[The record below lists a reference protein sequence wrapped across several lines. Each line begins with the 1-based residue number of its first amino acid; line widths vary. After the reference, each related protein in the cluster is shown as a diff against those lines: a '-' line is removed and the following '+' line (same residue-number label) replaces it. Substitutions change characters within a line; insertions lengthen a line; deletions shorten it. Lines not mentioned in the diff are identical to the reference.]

1 MKKAIIKG
9 IVFGL
14 TFFAA
19 LFIISKIMNQGN
31 HDMTAE
37 MAPADYPVIYMGMN
51 GVRYNELHGY
61 AQAMDTAYMR
71 DTITALDEERT
82 TEFTIGT
89 YGQSVREIAYE
100 VRSVDGERLIENTVV
115 TEYTESADTIYGLIT
130 LKDLLERD
138 TEYELILILSTE
150 KNSNIRYYT
159 RIIWP
164 QDYHLAEKLD
174 FAITFHEKSFDKEA
188 VKDLA
193 KYMETNS
200 EGDNSTLHRVD
211 IHCNLNQVSW
221 GNLSVTRVSEPVFNV
236 TELATQ
242 TASITAHY
250 IVSTGIG
257 KDTRYFYVEEF
268 YRLRYTPDR
277 IYLLDYVR
285 TMNSLLDEKDEIY
298 VNDKIMLGVA
308 DENLE
313 IAESEDGNVFAFEI
327 QNRLYS
333 YNVTTNKMAV
343 IFGFYDANNRDARTL
358 YNQHAIR
365 ILNIDEGGNVHFAVY
380 GYMNRGR
387 HEGEVGIQIYNYD
400 SALNTIEEVLYIPYD
415 KTFQILKEE
424 MDQLLYLSRENY
436 LYFVLENAVYEV
448 DLTEKSCKRIIE
460 TMQDESIKMSD
471 SNKMIVWQSSGSLYE
486 AKELVMMDLSRRER
500 LEIAAKEGEYI
511 MPLGFMGE
519 DLIYGLA
526 REEDIVAD
534 QTGRTTFPMYAV
546 YICDAKGEILKS
558 YHQDS
563 IYVSNCSMQ
572 NNQITL
578 ERLLKQEDGTYVETT
593 QDYIMNSSETAEGK
607 NTIKAVVTENYGK
620 FIQIAV
626 KKSIDAKSLQV
637 LTPKEVL
644 YEGGR
649 TLYLAEE
656 NLPERY
662 YVYGLEGIAGIYR
675 NPAKAVMCAEEESGV
690 VINGKGDYVWI
701 RGNRVTKNQIMAID
715 EAQATEEK
723 SSLAVC
729 LDTMLKYEGIIRNS
743 EYMLAAGETVYD
755 ILSDNLENA
764 QVLDLKGCSLDAVL
778 YYVNRDIPVLASL
791 NDGSAVLI
799 IGFNQYN
806 VVLMNPEKGTIYKMG
821 LNDSAEWFEKN
832 GNSFITYIE

>member
-821 LNDSAEWFEKN
+821 INDSAEWFEKN
-832 GNSFITYIE
+832 GNSFITYIK

>member
-211 IHCNLNQVSW
+211 IHCSLNQVSW

-755 ILSDNLENA
+755 ILADNLENT

-832 GNSFITYIE
+832 GNSFITYIK

>member
-19 LFIISKIMNQGN
+19 LFVISKIMNHGN
-31 HDMTAE
+31 QDMTAE
-37 MAPADYPVIYMGMN
+37 MAPADYPVIYMGIN
-51 GVRYNELHGY
+51 DVRYNELHGY
-61 AQAMDTAYMR
+61 AQAMNPAYMR
-71 DTITALDEERT
+71 DTITALDENRT
-82 TEFTIGT
+82 TEFTIAA
-89 YGQSVREIAYE
+89 YGQTVCEMAYE
-100 VRSVDGERLIENTVV
+100 VRSVDGERLIEKADV
-115 TEYTESADTIYGLIT
+115 TEYRESGDTICGEIS

-150 KNSNIRYYT
+150 KNSDIRYYT
-159 RIIWP
+159 RVIWP
-164 QDYHLAEKLD
+164 QEYHLEEKLD

-188 VKDLA
+188 VRDLA
-193 KYMETNS
+193 KYMETGP

-211 IHCNLNQVSW
+211 IHCSLNQVSW
-221 GNLSVTRVSEPVFNV
+221 GNLPVSRVTEPVFNV
-236 TELATQ
+236 TELAAQ

-250 IVSTGIG
+250 VVSTGTG

-277 IYLLDYVR
+277 MYLLNYVR
-285 TMNSLLDEKDEIY
+285 TMNSLLNEKDEIY
-298 VNDKIMLGVA
+298 VHDKIMLGVE

-313 IAESEDGNVFAFEI
+313 IVESEDGNVFAFEV

-343 IFGFYDANNRDARTL
+343 IFGFYDEDNADARTL

-380 GYMNRGR
+380 GYMNRGS
-387 HEGEVGIQIYNYD
+387 HEGEVGVQIYIYD

-436 LYFVLENAVYEV
+436 LYFVWENAVYEV
-448 DLTEKSCKRIIE
+448 DLTEKNCRRIIE
-460 TMQDESIKMSD
+460 AAQDESIKMSD
-471 SNKMIVWQSSGSLYE
+471 SNKMIVWQSGGGLYE
-486 AKELVMMDLSRRER
+486 TKKLVMMDLSRREQ

-526 REEDIVAD
+526 REDDIATD

-558 YHQDS
+558 YRQDG
-563 IYVSNCSMQ
+563 IYVSGCSMQ
-572 NNQITL
+572 SNQITL
-578 ERLLKQEDGTYVETT
+578 ERLLKQEDGAYIETT
-593 QDYIMNSSETAEGK
+593 QDYIMNSSETTAGK
-607 NTIKAVVTENYGK
+607 NSIKAVVTENYGK

-626 KKSIDAKSLQV
+626 KKTIDAKSIQI
-637 LTPKEVL
+637 LTPREVL

-649 TLYLAEE
+649 TLYLTEE
-656 NLPERY
+656 NPAERY

-675 NPAKAVMCAEEESGV
+675 NPAKAVMCAEEKSGV
-690 VINGKGDYVWI
+690 VINDKGDYVWI
-701 RGNRVTKNQIMAID
+701 RGNRAAKNQIMAIEE
-715 EAQATEEK
+715 EAATEEK

-743 EYMLAAGETVYD
+743 EYMLASGENVYD
-755 ILSDNLENA
+755 ILSDNLESA
-764 QVLDLKGCSLDAVL
+764 QILDLKGCSLDAVL
-778 YYVNRDIPVLASL
+778 YYINRDIPVLASL

-806 VVLMNPEKGTIYKMG
+806 IVLMNPEKGTIYKMG
-821 LNDSAEWFEKN
+821 LNDSAEWFEEN
-832 GNSFITYIE
+832 GNSFITYVK